1 MLTVLTNNI
10 LNATRGKKM
19 LVQYE
24 MNKKEYLEFKRDS
37 VKEMDEGIK
46 QLRSGKSKEQVE
58 TGNKRKQMLGKV
70 VSGVIM
76 LVIFGKPIFMK
87 LYRWYADRYMN
98 DDE

>member
-58 TGNKRKQMLGKV
+58 TGNKRK
-70 VSGVIM
+70 
-76 LVIFGKPIFMK
+76 
-87 LYRWYADRYMN
+87 
-98 DDE
+98 

>member
-1 MLTVLTNNI
+1 
-10 LNATRGKKM
+10 M

-24 MNKKEYLEFKRDS
+24 MNKKEYFEFKKES

-58 TGNKRKQMLGKV
+58 TGNKRKQMFGKV

-76 LVIFGKPIFMK
+76 LVVFGKPIFMK
-87 LYRWYADRYMN
+87 LYRWYAESYMSDN
-98 DDE
+98 E